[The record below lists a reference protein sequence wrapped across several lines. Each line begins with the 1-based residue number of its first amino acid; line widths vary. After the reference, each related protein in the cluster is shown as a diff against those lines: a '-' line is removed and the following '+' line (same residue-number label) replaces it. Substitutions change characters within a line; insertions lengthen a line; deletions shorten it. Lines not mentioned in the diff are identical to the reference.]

1 MNKKAMKKLLA
12 SVLTM
17 SMVLG
22 IVGVGDFS
30 RKAQTVQAETGEI
43 IGAQTRTVNLQKNG
57 DIAGITDPTV
67 PTDTTSAWS
76 GSKVYFGKYAN
87 NPVLF
92 RVLDANTT
100 DYSAGGTIKT
110 MLLDSDALFPAML
123 FDKDK
128 TDNSWKNSDVRT
140 WVQGTG
146 DNQFMRQFSAAELE
160 AIIESQKSQ
169 PSSTDGTG
177 FSGDTFGILE
187 NDTVFVLDVT
197 ETKNSSYGFSN
208 SDAEATNRVKQT
220 IDGTTLWWWTRSPLT
235 SGGTDY
241 VSFVHTNGKVSNS
254 GLTNTMGV
262 SPAMNLDLSSILF
275 TSVSGKAKASSF
287 GSTQTSN
294 SNTWNLTLAG
304 GKGFTATLID
314 SAITLKE
321 QIVLNVTDLGTD
333 LKGNALANDFYS
345 QLSAML
351 VDKNGTV
358 VAYGK
363 IGDVVTGT
371 VSIELPDEVDK
382 GAYTLKVFAEK
393 VNSSASSNAT
403 DYASNMIS
411 FAFNIIEE
419 TKDINLQVNG
429 EILGIS
435 DPAVPTDTT
444 SAWSGSKVYFGKYAN
459 NPVLFRV
466 LDANTTDYSA
476 DGTTKTML
484 LDSDALFPV
493 MSFDKDKTD
502 NSWKNSDVRTW
513 VQGIGD
519 NQFMRQ
525 FSTVELEAIIESQK
539 SQPSSTDGS
548 EASGSE
554 FSVLESDTVF
564 IIDAAEAKNTS
575 YGYSNSEDVVA
586 NRVKQTIDGTTTWW
600 WTRTPLKFQDANY
613 IRFINT
619 NGKIGN
625 ADITGGNTLGVSP
638 AMNLDLSSIL
648 YVSAS
653 GLQPSSE
660 LVAIG
665 NDNVA
670 NNTWKLTLLDS
681 SKTVGLQKEQNV
693 FKDKNSTTVTV
704 PYTYSGNDIS
714 QLSIMIT
721 NTERT
726 NAAVEVL
733 YYGVLTTVSGAEGSG
748 SATFELPADLPG
760 GYRIYLLAEDVNEG
774 NFTNYASEPVEL
786 GVVISE
792 DLTTDF
798 ATFRDEKEMEAPVAP
813 IGYVFAG
820 WYYDEA
826 CASSPVSTSRK
837 TLEDGAK
844 VYAKFVPETVLSV
857 KGQSRYTEG
866 NTSKIDLRLV
876 TTVDSFQYRE
886 VGFVV
891 TNRAGTPKT
900 YKQQY
905 VFASLNAAGI
915 KYAPEFFNACSIRFG
930 TINISGITVSGEG
943 VDPNRVIPV
952 QAYWITKDGTRVT
965 GPARTIKMSDAVASA
980 EHAQATLSGTY

>member
-1 MNKKAMKKLLA
+1 MTKKFVSGILVISMILGLV
-12 SVLTM
+12 SVGNL
-17 SMVLG
+17 SGNV
-22 IVGVGDFS
+22 
-30 RKAQTVQAETGEI
+30 QTVKAETGETA
-43 IGAQTRTVNLQKNG
+43 GTETRTVNLQTEGN
-57 DIAGITDPTV
+57 IPGITNPVV
-67 PTDTTSAWS
+67 PTNTTSAWS

-100 DYSAGGTIKT
+100 DYSADGTTKT
-110 MLLDSDALFPAML
+110 MLLDSDALFPAMS
-123 FDKDK
+123 FDKDQ

-146 DNQFMRQFSAAELE
+146 DNQFMRQFSATELE

-169 PSSTDGTG
+169 PSSADGLG
-177 FSGDTFGILE
+177 FSGDTFGVLE

-197 ETKNSSYGFSN
+197 ETRNSSYGYSN
-208 SDAEATNRVKQT
+208 SDAAATNRIKQT
-220 IDGTTLWWWTRSPLT
+220 IDGATLWWWTRSPLT
-235 SGGTDY
+235 SGSTDY
-241 VSFVHTNGKVSNS
+241 VSFVHTNGKVGNS
-254 GLTNTMGV
+254 ALTNTMGV

-287 GSTQTSN
+287 SSTQTSN

-321 QIVLNVTDLGTD
+321 QIVLNVIDLGTD
-333 LKGNALANDFYS
+333 LDGNALVNDFYS

-351 VDKNGTV
+351 VDESGTV

-363 IGDVVTGT
+363 IGDIVTGT
-371 VSIELPDEVDK
+371 VSIELPDGVDK

-403 DYASNMIS
+403 DYASNMLS

-429 EILGIS
+429 EILGIG
-435 DPAVPTDTT
+435 DPTVPTDTT

-484 LDSDALFPV
+484 LDSDALFPA
-493 MSFDKDKTD
+493 MSFDKDQTD

-513 VQGIGD
+513 VQGTGD

-525 FSTVELEAIIESQK
+525 FSATELEAIIESQK
-539 SQPSSTDGS
+539 SQPSSADGLGF
-548 EASGSE
+548 SGDT
-554 FSVLESDTVF
+554 FGVLENDTVF
-564 IIDAAEAKNTS
+564 VLDVTETRNSS
-575 YGYSNSEDVVA
+575 YGYSNSDA
-586 NRVKQTIDGTTTWW
+586 AATNRIKQTIDGATLWW
-600 WTRTPLKFQDANY
+600 WTRSPLTSGSTDYVSFVH
-613 IRFINT
+613 T
-619 NGKIGN
+619 NGKVGN
-625 ADITGGNTLGVSP
+625 SALTNTMGVSP

-681 SKTVGLQKEQNV
+681 SKTVGVQENQGVL
-693 FKDKNSTTVTV
+693 KDKNSTTVTV
-704 PYTYSGNDIS
+704 PYTYSGSDIS

-721 NTERT
+721 SIERT
-726 NAAVEVL
+726 SAASEVL
-733 YYGVLTTVSGAEGSG
+733 YYGALTHVTSAEGSG
-748 SATFELPADLPG
+748 IATFELPSGLPE
-760 GYRIYLLAEDVNEG
+760 GYRVYLLAEDVNEG

-786 GVVISE
+786 GIVISE
-792 DLTTDF
+792 DRTTDF
-798 ATFRDEKEMEAPVAP
+798 ETFRDGETMEAPVAP
-813 IGYVFAG
+813 SGYVFAG

-826 CASSPVSTSRK
+826 CVSSPVSTSTE
-837 TLEDGAK
+837 TLEADTK

-886 VGFVV
+886 VGFIV
-891 TNRAGTPKT
+891 TNRAGTPKI

-943 VDPNRVIPV
+943 IDPNRVIPV